1 MRAALVSAALTA
13 LAASACV
20 VSFDGYELG
29 SGGGSAGAP
38 AGGAGGGS
46 GGTITAGSG
55 GAATG
60 GSSGSATGGSG
71 GATGGSG
78 GTTGGAGGATGG
90 SGGATGGS
98 AGTTGGSGGATGGSG
113 GTTGGSGGTTGGSG
127 GATGGTGGATGGTGG
142 GPTCPGGGGTAQML
156 AMPGGCIDKTEVTQE
171 QYSAWLGGSPSTS
184 GQPTG
189 CSGNTSFVPSCNYNP
204 VTTANKPVVCVD
216 WCDAFA
222 YCKAAGKRLC
232 GAIGGGTVAPAS
244 NTDPAKSQWHLACT
258 QNGTRTY
265 PYGSIFDKLACV
277 GLDNNNFIATQ
288 NVGSVPTCQGGYPLL
303 YDMSGNAAEW
313 EDSCETNGDCY
324 ARGGHYLSV
333 PADLAC
339 AAKPKFPRMSHDKSR
354 GFRCCAD

>member
-1 MRAALVSAALTA
+1 
-13 LAASACV
+13 
-20 VSFDGYELG
+20 
-29 SGGGSAGAP
+29 
-38 AGGAGGGS
+38 
-46 GGTITAGSG
+46 
-55 GAATG
+55 
-60 GSSGSATGGSG
+60 
-71 GATGGSG
+71 
-78 GTTGGAGGATGG
+78 
-90 SGGATGGS
+90 
-98 AGTTGGSGGATGGSG
+98 
-113 GTTGGSGGTTGGSG
+113 
-127 GATGGTGGATGGTGG
+127 
-142 GPTCPGGGGTAQML
+142 ML
-156 AMPGGCIDKTEVTQE
+156 ATPGGCIDKTEVTQE
-171 QYSAWLGGSPSTS
+171 QYSAWLGSSPSTS